1 MGIIV
6 LLLAIGALSYYYVRH
21 GSLPSMPEFPKQR
34 RLDNDVVEHASP
46 PTAAPTAYEPPSPE
60 SVTYS
65 VPDAVASDDVG
76 AWHHYPNTDH
86 VGNNIE
92 HLPQFA
98 GNVLELQRRCR
109 PNPDCT
115 AFNTA
120 GYLKYL
126 TVQRT
131 TKADGI
137 DFYSKIGH
145 WVPGKSHTPAVHV
158 QPSSTDTTPGDGIN
172 DVMVSGAEG
181 GHIWE
186 DGSGIQ
192 NVMH

>member
-21 GSLPSMPEFPKQR
+21 GSLPSMPEFLKQR

-46 PTAAPTAYEPPSPE
+46 PTAAPTAYERPSPE
-60 SVTYS
+60 SVAYL

-86 VGNNIE
+86 VGNDIE

-109 PNPDCT
+109 PSISDVESEVVCFRLEKF
-115 AFNTA
+115 AFLQLDA
-120 GYLKYL
+120 EVIFL
-126 TVQRT
+126 T
-131 TKADGI
+131 DGVE
-137 DFYSKIGH
+137 FS
-145 WVPGKSHTPAVHV
+145 
-158 QPSSTDTTPGDGIN
+158 
-172 DVMVSGAEG
+172 E
-181 GHIWE
+181 
-186 DGSGIQ
+186 
-192 NVMH
+192 